1 MKPLYAIHQ
10 LNTGFSLEELRI
22 LKKKKHFL
30 GIKTDTKLTSKYHPE
45 NLVTNATVRPQARK
59 SFSSS
64 GNCFKKNHT
73 FKIITNPYKKHTH
86 KKKHFNN
93 FSVDQNIPTPIS
105 TTSCMTV

>member
-10 LNTGFSLEELRI
+10 LNTGFFLEELRI

-45 NLVTNATVRPQARK
+45 NLVTNAIVRPQARK

-73 FKIITNPYKKHTH
+73 FKIITNPYKKHTQ
-86 KKKHFNN
+86 KKNTLITFQWIRTFPHQYQQLL
-93 FSVDQNIPTPIS
+93 V
-105 TTSCMTV
+105 